1 MPFEFESLKSCSC
14 CLLSNL
20 DVCIR
25 RCSSP
30 MGAQRCSFHEHSY
43 IPPFSSLV
51 EPGVMGS
58 TGRGWKCPWCG
69 RRDNL
74 TRRLTG
80 YAFDGVGYAICI
92 SDDHSCASKLER
104 GITRNGV
111 RAGAL
116 FQIFKRNPRFEEL
129 FRVQPSLYLDI
140 SDFLHGMIEE
150 PRSRPLLFRWNRL
163 SSWTSYYCDD
173 GTLIQYHR
181 MLLEE
186 MQDSRHIPATD
197 LVYPHL

>member
-1 MPFEFESLKSCSC
+1 MIPGFA
-14 CLLSNL
+14 
-20 DVCIR
+20 VAQAQ
-25 RCSSP
+25 
-30 MGAQRCSFHEHSY
+30 MGAQRGSSEHSTT
-43 IPPFSSLV
+43 SSHSSSFV
-51 EPGVMGS
+51 VSGFMGS

-116 FQIFKRNPRFEEL
+116 FQIFKKDPRFVTL
-129 FRVQPSLYLDI
+129 MGVQPSLYLDI
-140 SDFLHGMIEE
+140 SDFLHGMREE
-150 PRSRPLLFRWNRL
+150 PRNRLFMYRWNRL
-163 SSWTSYYCDD
+163 SCWTYYYCDD
-173 GTLIQYHR
+173 ALSTRYSQMVLA
-181 MLLEE
+181 E
-186 MQDSRHIPATD
+186 MQDSRHIPAAD
-197 LVYPHL
+197 LVQLHL